1 MSVFEGDVELSKAQI
16 EQLVVD
22 EISRR
27 RNEVSPRDLAVAAG
41 VGSLSAN
48 EARRFSHQQAGKAI
62 MDEYQDIRT
71 DPERQARQMDE
82 MARTYQK
89 YVERTGN
96 PVEQF
101 IPMKDRYAAA
111 TLDDG
116 TDVVIFDPSAPH
128 AGIMAHELGHINM
141 NHSSDPVS
149 YLQTSGL
156 GRASANEA
164 VALGAG
170 GALIGGAL
178 GQAISRLNGRPNHL
192 RDQAIGTAFGGAG
205 GALASSGQTIY
216 ELGASAHALGYLP
229 DDVDKMDATGD
240 LVRAGSTYFMAGPG
254 EALTTAAGVGGA
266 ALLAAHPASRRYLQR
281 KAGDLF
287 STPAAA
293 Y

>member
-1 MSVFEGDVELSKAQI
+1 MSVFEGDKELSKEQV
-16 EQLVVD
+16 EQLVVE
-22 EISRR
+22 EIARR
-27 RNEVSPRDLAVAAG
+27 RPELSPRDLATAVG
-41 VGSLSAN
+41 LGSLTAN

-71 DPERQARQMDE
+71 DPERQARQMNE

-128 AGIMAHELGHINM
+128 AGIMAHELGHIAM
-141 NHSSDPVS
+141 NHSSDPIS

-156 GRASANEA
+156 GREMANNA
-164 VALGAG
+164 VSYGVG
-170 GALIGGAL
+170 GALLGGAL

-192 RDQAIGTAFGGAG
+192 RDQAIGTAFGAAG

-216 ELGASAHALGYLP
+216 ELGASARALGYLP
-229 DDVDKMDATGD
+229 DDIDKMDVVGD
-240 LVRAGSTYFMAGPG
+240 LGRAGSTYFMGGPG

-266 ALLAAHPASRRYLQR
+266 ALLAMHPGSRQYFQR
-281 KAGDLF
+281 KAGQML
-287 STPAAA
+287 S
-293 Y
+293 

>member
-1 MSVFEGDVELSKAQI
+1 MSVFEGDTELSKEQI

-22 EISRR
+22 EIARR
-27 RNEVSPRDLAVAAG
+27 SSLISPRDLATVAG

-48 EARRFSHQQAGKAI
+48 EARKFSHQQAGKAI

-71 DPERQARQMDE
+71 DPDRQARQMNE
-82 MARTYQK
+82 MARTYQQ
-89 YVERTGN
+89 YVEQTGN

-128 AGIMAHELGHINM
+128 AGIMAHELGHIAM

-156 GRASANEA
+156 GKAMANNA
-164 VALGAG
+164 VAFGAG
-170 GALIGGAL
+170 GALVGGAL
-178 GQAISRLNGRPNHL
+178 GQVLSRYRGRPNHL
-192 RDQAIGTAFGGAG
+192 MDQGIGTAIGGIG
-205 GALASSGQTIY
+205 GALASSGQTVY
-216 ELGASAHALGYLP
+216 ELGASARALGYLP
-229 DDVDKMDATGD
+229 EDVDQMDVVGD
-240 LVRAGSTYFMAGPG
+240 LTRAGSTYFMAGPG

-266 ALLAAHPASRRYLQR
+266 ALLAAHPAVRKYAQR
-281 KAGDLF
+281 KAAEIFDMPITG
-287 STPAAA
+287 
-293 Y
+293 